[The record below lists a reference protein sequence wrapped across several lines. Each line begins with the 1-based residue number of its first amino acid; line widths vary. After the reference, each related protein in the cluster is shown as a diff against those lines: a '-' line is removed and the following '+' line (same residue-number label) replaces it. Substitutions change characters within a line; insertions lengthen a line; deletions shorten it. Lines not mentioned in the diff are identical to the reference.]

1 MSKSTTW
8 FCPINNMLPDK
19 ANSGIFSF
27 FHNLKIDWIMFF
39 SVFMIAILGLLT
51 MSSFESGDIFFEKQ
65 LIWLVISIVVF
76 FVLSFVDYRFLN
88 KTNIVVAIFLVSL
101 VLLSALFVLGHTVKG
116 AESWFNIGGVSFQP
130 SDPIKLVLI
139 ILFAK
144 YFSRRHVEIADI
156 RHILVSGFYALTIFT
171 LVFFQPDFGSALI
184 IFLIW
189 LGMILVSG
197 ISKTHLLIVFVI
209 GATAFSLLWIYG
221 LEDYQKKRV
230 INFLHPLADVRGS
243 GYNAY
248 QSTIAIGSGQIFG
261 KGIGYGTQ
269 SKLKFLPEYKSDF
282 IFSAYAEE
290 WGLVG
295 VAILFLL
302 FGIFIWRIIAN
313 AYLGATNFEILFGL
327 GLAVLF
333 MSHFLVNVGMSL
345 GLMPVTGITFPFM
358 SYGGTNLLSSFTG
371 LGILMGMRRYGR
383 DAHKDTI
390 KNEFLGL

>member
-1 MSKSTTW
+1 
-8 FCPINNMLPDK
+8 MLPESNYQT
-19 ANSGIFSF
+19 NSGIVSF
-27 FHNLKIDWIMFF
+27 FSSLKIDWIMFF
-39 SVFMIAILGLLT
+39 SALVISFLGLLT
-51 MSSFESGDIFFEKQ
+51 MSSFVSEDPFLEKQ
-65 LIWLVISIVVF
+65 IIWLVISIMVF
-76 FVLSFVDYRFLN
+76 FILSFVDYRFLN
-88 KTNIVVAIFLVSL
+88 KTNVVITIFLGSL
-101 VLLSALFVLGHTVKG
+101 AMLFILFVLGHTAKG
-116 AESWFNIGGVSFQP
+116 AESWFRIGGVSFQP

-139 ILFAK
+139 ILLAK
-144 YFSRRHVEIADI
+144 YFSRRHVEIANF
-156 RHILVSGFYALTIFT
+156 RHILVSGFYALSIFT

-189 LGMILVSG
+189 LGMIFVSG
-197 ISKTHLLIVFVI
+197 ISKKHLFIVFLF
-209 GATAFSLLWIYG
+209 GAATFSLLWIYG
-221 LEDYQKKRV
+221 LKDYQKNRV
-230 INFLHPLADVRGS
+230 INFIHPLADIRGT

-269 SKLKFLPEYKSDF
+269 SKLKFLPEYRSDF
-282 IFSAYAEE
+282 IFSTFAEE

-295 VAILFLL
+295 VGILFLF
-302 FGIFIWRIIAN
+302 FGVFIWRIVLN
-313 AYLGATNFEILFGL
+313 AYYGATNFEILFGL
-327 GLAVLF
+327 GLAILF

-371 LGILMGMRRYGR
+371 LGILMGMRRYRR

>member
-1 MSKSTTW
+1 
-8 FCPINNMLPDK
+8 MLPDK

-221 LEDYQKKRV
+221 LKDYQKKRV

>member
-1 MSKSTTW
+1 
-8 FCPINNMLPDK
+8 MLPDK

-139 ILFAK
+139 ILLAK

-221 LEDYQKKRV
+221 LKDYQKKRV

>member
-1 MSKSTTW
+1 MLSESK
-8 FCPINNMLPDK
+8 NQN
-19 ANSGIFSF
+19 NSGIFSF
-27 FHNLKIDWIMFF
+27 FYNLKIDWIMFF
-39 SVFMIAILGLLT
+39 SVIIISLLGLLT
-51 MSSFESGDIFFEKQ
+51 MSSFVSDDLFLEKQIIWLSISVIIFF
-65 LIWLVISIVVF
+65 I
-76 FVLSFVDYRFLN
+76 LSFVDYRFLN
-88 KTNIVVAIFLVSL
+88 KTGVVIVIFLASL
-101 VLLSALFVLGHTVKG
+101 ALLFALFVLGHTAKG
-116 AESWFNIGGVSFQP
+116 AESWFQIGGLSFQP

-139 ILFAK
+139 VLLAK
-144 YFSRRHVEIADI
+144 YFSRRHVEIANV
-156 RHILVSGFYALTIFT
+156 RHILVSGFYALSIFA

-197 ISKTHLLIVFVI
+197 VSKKHLLLVFI
-209 GATAFSLLWIYG
+209 LGITAFSFLWVYG
-221 LEDYQKKRV
+221 LKDYQKSRV
-230 INFLHPLADVRGS
+230 INFIHPLADIRGS

-248 QSTIAIGSGQIFG
+248 QSIIAVGSGQIFG

-269 SKLKFLPEYKSDF
+269 SKLKFLPEYRSDF

-295 VAILFLL
+295 VGILFLF
-302 FGIFIWRIIAN
+302 FGIFIWRIVAN

-327 GLAVLF
+327 GLAILF
-333 MSHFLVNVGMSL
+333 MSHFLVNVGMAL

-358 SYGGTNLLSSFTG
+358 SYGGTNLLSSFTA
-371 LGILMGMRRYGR
+371 LGILMGMRRYRR